1 MSGREPL
8 RRAVFHSTVGAANP
22 KRPRPRPGWPRHAKP
37 TTHSVLGR
45 RTRCCQTIKLRFPCA
60 TTRVCSV
67 KNIRVSHAGS
77 RKLFTT
83 LYFLYVFFL
92 FTTLVVLLNWS
103 GLTAPKPLPHVVR
116 GADSMTRSNFKHW
129 NVPSGPREVCALNYV
144 PFENASAPQP
154 RQCALSQCSL
164 PQASGRPRP
173 ARPQHPGPAHAAPSR
188 RPLTVH
194 PGGSGASR
202 SAPRLPISTKRGSTP
217 YTPP

>member
-1 MSGREPL
+1 MFR
-8 RRAVFHSTVGAANP
+8 
-22 KRPRPRPGWPRHAKP
+22 
-37 TTHSVLGR
+37 
-45 RTRCCQTIKLRFPCA
+45 
-60 TTRVCSV
+60 
-67 KNIRVSHAGS
+67 
-77 RKLFTT
+77 
-83 LYFLYVFFL
+83 
-92 FTTLVVLLNWS
+92 
-103 GLTAPKPLPHVVR
+103 
-116 GADSMTRSNFKHW
+116 
-129 NVPSGPREVCALNYV
+129 SGPREVCALNYV

-217 YTPP
+217 YTPPYFFSYACKRPGRLALRILAGAQYLEHCTSRHKLLIWSICDREFSYGRVRAPLSLDFSERLLEGFLAEPPAPRLAPPPPTRQPSPSGA